1 MSGDDDQQLRVILD
15 QLARLSGQPP
25 PPMITPDQLA
35 SGRAVISQLLRALGA
50 AANGGDPA
58 DMTASAA
65 GYAERGAKVDSAL
78 TKFPANEEQSSAK
91 LAGVGGQNEMTQMVQ
106 QVPQLASGIAGGI
119 SGAISGVLQP
129 LTQIPQ
135 QAAQVGQQA
144 MQAGLGA
151 LQHGAGGAAT
161 AGEAIPAELLGAE
174 GGFGA
179 EGGGGG
185 GGEAGGG
192 LGTTTPTAML
202 GPLPT
207 PSAGTVPASS
217 HTASAPPPPAPEPT
231 TPARGGMGAM
241 PMMPP
246 GALQAAGTGSDGK
259 PDTKRIVAPT
269 VKNGA
274 PVQGRITVPPSSPE
288 VVKRVEGKPVASR
301 RIVLPEQLRDDEP
314 DSSR

>member
-1 MSGDDDQQLRVILD
+1 MSGDDDQLRIVLD

-35 SGRAVISQLLRALGA
+35 SGRAMISQLLRALGA
-50 AANGGDPA
+50 AANGGDPG
-58 DMTASAA
+58 DASAA
-65 GYAERGAKVDSAL
+65 ALGHAEREAKVDSAL
-78 TKFPANEEQSSAK
+78 TKFPANEEESAAK
-91 LAGVGGQNEMTQMVQ
+91 LGGVGNPNEMAQMVQ
-106 QVPQLASGIAGGI
+106 QVPQIASGLASGIAGAI
-119 SGAISGVLQP
+119 SGALQP

-151 LQHGAGGAAT
+151 LQHGAGGAA
-161 AGEAIPAELLGAE
+161 AEGEAIPAELLGS
-174 GGFGA
+174 GA
-179 EGGGGG
+179 EAGEFGGGGAGGGGG
-185 GGEAGGG
+185 
-192 LGTTTPTAML
+192 LGSTTPTAML

-217 HTASAPPPPAPEPT
+217 QVASTVPAPPPEPAPQT
-231 TPARGGMGAM
+231 RGGMGAM

-246 GALQAAGTGSDGK
+246 GALNAGATGADGK

-274 PVQGRITVPPSSPE
+274 PVQGRITVPPPLPE

-301 RIVLPEQLRDDEP
+301 RIVLPDDEV
-314 DSSR
+314 DTSRR

>member
-1 MSGDDDQQLRVILD
+1 VSGDDDQLRIVLD

-35 SGRAVISQLLRALGA
+35 SGRAMISQLLRALGA

-58 DMTASAA
+58 DTAAAAA
-65 GYAERGAKVDSAL
+65 GYTEREAKVGSAL
-78 TKFPANEEQSSAK
+78 TKFPANEEESAAK
-91 LAGVGGQNEMTQMVQ
+91 LGGVGSQNEMAQMVQ
-106 QVPQLASGIAGGI
+106 QVPQIASGLASGIAGAI
-119 SGAISGVLQP
+119 SGALQP

-135 QAAQVGQQA
+135 QAAQIGQQA

-151 LQHGAGGAAT
+151 LQHGGGGAAEGT
-161 AGEAIPAELLGAE
+161 AIPADLLGA
-174 GGFGA
+174 GGEAA
-179 EGGGGG
+179 ELGGGGG
-185 GGEAGGG
+185 GADGAGG

-217 HTASAPPPPAPEPT
+217 HVASTVPPAAPEPA
-231 TPARGGMGAM
+231 PAARGGMGAM
-241 PMMPP
+241 PMMP
-246 GALQAAGTGSDGK
+246 GALGAAGTGSDGK

-274 PVQGRITVPPSSPE
+274 PVQGRITVPPSLPE

-301 RIVLPEQLRDDEP
+301 RIVLPDDEVG
-314 DSSR
+314 STR